1 MTTMIIAG
9 KDFPEVSPYMTTAI
23 NNERNVSITIPNT
36 DCLIPESDN
45 IITVKWNKVSSL
57 SAKTFVVQT
66 ENQFNSI
73 NEALIIFDA
82 KDFSG
87 KFDEMSPENITQV
100 LDELFFS
107 YLQLTREILKRFQKK
122 GNGHFIFLLKGL
134 PSLAEEIKITS
145 GKAELG
151 TEKNSLLVALAQQNF
166 ITLAENIAATLYNFP
181 HIKVSLLKSELT
193 NETDE
198 SISQWLFSFLSSS
211 QDYAKDKTSLLW
223 TKTGS
228 KPRIAFFNR

>member
-23 NNERNVSITIPNT
+23 NNQRNVSITIPDTN
-36 DCLIPESDN
+36 CHVPENDN

-66 ENQFNSI
+66 ENQFNNI
-73 NEALIIFDA
+73 DEALIIFDA
-82 KDFSG
+82 HDYIG
-87 KFDEMSPENITQV
+87 KFEAFSPENITQI

-107 YLQLTREILKRFQKK
+107 YLQLTRELLKRFQKRGK
-122 GNGHFIFLLKGL
+122 GHFIFLLKGF

-145 GKAELG
+145 GKSELG
-151 TEKNSLLVALAQQNF
+151 TEKNSFLVTLAQQNF
-166 ITLAENIAATLYNFP
+166 VTLAENIAAILYNFP
-181 HIKVSLLKSELT
+181 HIKVTLFKSELT

-198 SISQWLFSFLSSS
+198 SISQWLFSFLPSM

-228 KPRIAFFNR
+228 KPRISFFNR